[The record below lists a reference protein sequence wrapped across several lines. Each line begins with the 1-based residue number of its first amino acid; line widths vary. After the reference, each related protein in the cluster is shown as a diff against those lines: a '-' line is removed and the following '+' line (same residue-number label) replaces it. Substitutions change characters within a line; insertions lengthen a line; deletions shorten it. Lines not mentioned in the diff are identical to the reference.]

1 MIETKRC
8 PICGALNEY
17 EPDPDVDDYGCDTC
31 GYFDIV
37 AYGEG
42 GSGIAFNRIAFDWL
56 TACKEAWESGHYK
69 KGGTH
74 E

>member
-8 PICGALNEY
+8 PICGTLNEY

-42 GSGIAFNRIAFDWL
+42 GSGIAFNGTSFDWL
-56 TACKEAWESGHYK
+56 TACKEAWESGRYK